1 MYILDQGE
9 EKKTLNECSVGGRYD
24 GRTGGSPSV
33 IVPKGKIHHIF
44 KQHFQCEYPVDL
56 LWCSFIFMSL
66 ASSL

>member
-44 KQHFQCEYPVDL
+44 KQHFQ
-56 LWCSFIFMSL
+56 
-66 ASSL
+66 